1 MAETTFQIDPEFK
14 RLLPELS
21 DTELSQLES
30 NILTDGCRDPIV
42 VWDGIIVDGHHRYDI
57 CKRHKLPFKVEY
69 KKFGCREEA
78 IQWICMNQIGRR
90 NIAPER
96 LRYQIGKRYNVEKM
110 LTAHN
115 PRGKNQYSEVT
126 SGNMMRPPQDVR
138 MGTAASI
145 ARAYNISHFA
155 VHTYKDIAVAID
167 TIAEKDRRLA
177 DKYLSGQ
184 LRIKKD
190 DLMTIAGMSK
200 WQVRALTNGL
210 IRQRKTI
217 CRTQDVL
224 EALSA
229 RDLQLENQ
237 SARER
242 RQAQVF
248 STMPSVKDMPV
259 YDPDGEVAGLSLTIP
274 SWNSSIERVF
284 NKTKME
290 DISDKAR
297 TQLRV
302 GLLTLRD
309 SIDLILLAI
318 EEVMDNGGSI

>member
-1 MAETTFQIDPEFK
+1 MAEVTFQIDQEFK

-21 DTELSQLES
+21 STELNQLEA
-30 NILTDGCRDPIV
+30 NIIKDGCRDPIV
-42 VWDGIIVDGHHRYDI
+42 VWSGIIVDGHHRYDI
-57 CKRHKLPFKVEY
+57 CKRNRIPFKVE
-69 KKFGCREEA
+69 KKDFSCREEA
-78 IQWICMNQIGRR
+78 IQWILMNQIGRR
-90 NIAPER
+90 NVAPEL
-96 LRYQIGKRYNVEKM
+96 LRYQIGKRYNIEKL

-115 PRGKNQYSEVT
+115 PRGKNQYSEVA
-126 SGNMMRPPQDVR
+126 SGKMMRPPQDVR

-155 VHTYKDIAVAID
+155 VHTYKDIAEAID
-167 TIAEKDRRLA
+167 AIAEKDRRLA

-190 DLMTIAGMSK
+190 DLMTIAGMTK

-210 IRQRKTI
+210 MRQRKSV

-229 RDLQLENQ
+229 RDLQLENT

-242 RQAQVF
+242 RQAAQTF
-248 STMPSVKDMPV
+248 ATMPTVKDMPAP
-259 YDPDGEVAGLSLTIP
+259 DPDGEVASLSLTIP

-284 NKTKME
+284 NKTNME
-290 DISDKAR
+290 EISDKAK

-302 GLLTLRD
+302 GLMTLRD

-318 EEVMDNGGSI
+318 EEVTDHG